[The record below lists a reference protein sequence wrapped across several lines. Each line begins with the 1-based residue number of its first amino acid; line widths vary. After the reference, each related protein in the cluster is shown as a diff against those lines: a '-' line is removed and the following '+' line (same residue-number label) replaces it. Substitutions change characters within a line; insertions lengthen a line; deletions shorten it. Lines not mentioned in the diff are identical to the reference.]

1 MNLPTETKIF
11 DPTTRKV
18 AQMKLRYRRKQKCTL
33 RYWKEDEMIPWWRMW
48 WINNLLWL
56 LKICLH
62 YCLAIFPVFMKT
74 DSHTQNTQIGTHRQK
89 ETHPH
94 IEPHALIETETH
106 TSRHTHTHID
116 TTTHK
121 DGYPQPHTPTANQ
134 KHTDTQ
140 YSPLPNCWGR
150 VNNKIY
156 WGQFRIFEGK

>member
-74 DSHTQNTQIGTHRQK
+74 DSHTQHTDRNTQAETNTPTHR
-89 ETHPH
+89 TTRIDRDWNPH
-94 IEPHALIETETH
+94 KQA
-106 TSRHTHTHID
+106 HTHTHRHNHTQRRIP
-116 TTTHK
+116 TTTHTHS
-121 DGYPQPHTPTANQ
+121 QPKTHRHTVLSLA
-134 KHTDTQ
+134 
-140 YSPLPNCWGR
+140 
-150 VNNKIY
+150 
-156 WGQFRIFEGK
+156 